1 MKFPNAFAGVKKLY
15 TSEILALI
23 ALIFTLITV
32 IAGFFTIGVIDAG
45 VEEAVNPSL
54 AITGVLTIITAILS
68 LISFILSI
76 VGLSQAGKD
85 EPIFKYALYASL
97 LGIVASVAAGFLPEG
112 FGKDILSVINEIV
125 LLLVPLLSIV
135 GIMSLSKQYMN
146 SDMENRGNSLIKLI
160 TASIIVAGVADI
172 IYRFFAN
179 GAVVLGIIAIVI
191 DLAASLIYLGYLN
204 RARKMLAE

>member
-76 VGLSQAGKD
+76 ESGRQG
-85 EPIFKYALYASL
+85 
-97 LGIVASVAAGFLPEG
+97 
-112 FGKDILSVINEIV
+112 
-125 LLLVPLLSIV
+125 
-135 GIMSLSKQYMN
+135 
-146 SDMENRGNSLIKLI
+146 
-160 TASIIVAGVADI
+160 
-172 IYRFFAN
+172 
-179 GAVVLGIIAIVI
+179 
-191 DLAASLIYLGYLN
+191 
-204 RARKMLAE
+204 